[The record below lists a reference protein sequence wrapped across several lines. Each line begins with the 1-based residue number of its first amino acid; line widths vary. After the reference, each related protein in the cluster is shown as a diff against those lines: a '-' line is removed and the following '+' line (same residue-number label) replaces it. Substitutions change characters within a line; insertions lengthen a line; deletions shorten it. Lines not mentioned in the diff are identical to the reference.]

1 MKYLCVVWLRCGS
14 SPGKDLLLLA
24 VPISPSL
31 ALTSYIHRHGIYR
44 IVFSGVLSSS
54 RPSL

>member
-44 IVFSGVLSSS
+44 IAFSGVLSSS